1 MKNPLTSGHFKT
13 GRKTRLSYII
23 NMILADDLVAHNA
36 YRASYF
42 SEIFESQYHEYQI
55 SKILSFNMYTD
66 VI

>member
-1 MKNPLTSGHFKT
+1 
-13 GRKTRLSYII
+13 
-23 NMILADDLVAHNA
+23 MILADDLVAHNA
-36 YRASYF
+36 HRASYF